1 MCWYN
6 VAVKMCQLKESYE
19 QSSLLILEKKVS
31 VTTVTKSAPRVLVW
45 TELLSSKQ
53 LVVSLGQFLMIW
65 LASYH

>member
-1 MCWYN
+1 
-6 VAVKMCQLKESYE
+6 MCQLKESYE